1 MFIIKTKFGN
11 FSTFKDL
18 YLFMKD
24 ENIYSIEVTSYYIFD
39 KINTSN
45 LSLDD
50 VKKLMK
56 EGR

>member
-1 MFIIKTKFGN
+1 MFIIETKFGN
-11 FSTFKDL
+11 FGTYRDL
-18 YLFMKD
+18 YFFMKD
-24 ENIYSIEVTSYYIFD
+24 ENINSIQVTSYYIFD